1 MKMANILIMLM
12 MLIPIGMASSQ
23 NITPDDIINFNDP
36 ATYTFVKDI
45 GNAKGVEVIEV
56 HFKNAFRGADQNLA
70 TVDQIWQVSE
80 SDPSHVIV
88 NNSHNMTTTGGTSL
102 KLGDGYELAIKS
114 VDIDG
119 NKVYVELSRNEV
131 VVDSAV
137 IITSQKVD
145 DIYTFAKDIG
155 NAKDVEVIKVHFKN
169 AFRGA
174 NQNLATVDQ
183 IWQVSDTDSSLVVIN
198 DSFRRTITC
207 GTPLMLEEGYELVIK
222 SIDIDGNKVYVEL
235 SKNESVIDSA
245 VKITTSL

>member
-1 MKMANILIMLM
+1 MAHILIMLM

-45 GNAKGVEVIEV
+45 GNAKGVEVIMV
-56 HFKNAFRGADQNLA
+56 HFKNAFRGAD
-70 TVDQIWQVSE
+70 
-80 SDPSHVIV
+80 
-88 NNSHNMTTTGGTSL
+88 
-102 KLGDGYELAIKS
+102 
-114 VDIDG
+114 
-119 NKVYVELSRNEV
+119 
-131 VVDSAV
+131 
-137 IITSQKVD
+137 
-145 DIYTFAKDIG
+145 
-155 NAKDVEVIKVHFKN
+155 
-169 AFRGA
+169 
-174 NQNLATVDQ
+174 QNLATVDQ

-235 SKNESVIDSA
+235 SKNGSVVDSA